1 LLRLGGQPASSRH
14 ARSSRLRSAT
24 MGRKKSKQGAHLK
37 GASTSRFN
45 GENKSSREWLDSEDD
60 TKDADFVE
68 SDGAEDEPDDT
79 SDDEMS
85 IEIAQT
91 LRARA
96 GRTSAGKRL
105 KTTHTP
111 PPGPRLRQ
119 GDIYSSFFSRA
130 AAGTPSPA
138 AVASDAAAG
147 ATPTTRVPQG
157 RVRQR
162 SGPGSR
168 AAVLKAPQR
177 HQRSARAPG
186 GGCYGDGGLSVAFVQ

>member
-1 LLRLGGQPASSRH
+1 
-14 ARSSRLRSAT
+14 
-24 MGRKKSKQGAHLK
+24 MVRKKSKQGAHLK

-96 GRTSAGKRL
+96 DRTSAGKRL
-105 KTTHTP
+105 RSRHHCSRP
-111 PPGPRLRQ
+111 P
-119 GDIYSSFFSRA
+119 
-130 AAGTPSPA
+130 
-138 AVASDAAAG
+138 
-147 ATPTTRVPQG
+147 
-157 RVRQR
+157 
-162 SGPGSR
+162 
-168 AAVLKAPQR
+168 
-177 HQRSARAPG
+177 HRAPCASLPLSAQVSLRAELDRALLG
-186 GGCYGDGGLSVAFVQ
+186 GGQEVCTAALRVLACGPALVHPDCPEPVA